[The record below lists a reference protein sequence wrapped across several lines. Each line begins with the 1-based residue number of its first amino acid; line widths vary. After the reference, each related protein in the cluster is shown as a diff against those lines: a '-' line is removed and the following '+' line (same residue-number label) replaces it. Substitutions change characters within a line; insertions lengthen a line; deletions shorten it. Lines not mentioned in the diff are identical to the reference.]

1 MDSIQSTLVP
11 LGIDNIDTDQII
23 PARFLKATDRKGFAK
38 GLFFNWR
45 YREDGSENPD
55 FVLNQSRF
63 QGEVLIGGNN
73 FGCGSSREHAA
84 WALADYGFKAVL
96 SSQFAD
102 IFKGNAL
109 KNGILPIELPEEDIA
124 AILNRAESQPGTE
137 VTIDLE
143 KQEVRVEALGYTA
156 GFEIHPFHKHCLLNG
171 LDETGFLIGLREE
184 VRQFELQT
192 QTIAI

>member
-1 MDSIQSTLVP
+1 MNGTAHVY
-11 LGIDNIDTDQII
+11 GDNIDTDRII
-23 PARFLKATDRKGFAK
+23 PGKYTKTLDISSLAAHVLEDLDPSFRLK
-38 GLFFNWR
+38 
-45 YREDGSENPD
+45 
-55 FVLNQSRF
+55 VQS
-63 QGEVLIGGNN
+63 GDMIVAGDN